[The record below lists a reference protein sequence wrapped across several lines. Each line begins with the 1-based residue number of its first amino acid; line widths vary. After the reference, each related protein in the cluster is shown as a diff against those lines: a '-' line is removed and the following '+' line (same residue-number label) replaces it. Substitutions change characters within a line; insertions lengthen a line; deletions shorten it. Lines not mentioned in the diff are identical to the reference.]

1 MSGAIAAMRRSP
13 RMLTGAVI
21 LTVFVILAVIG
32 PLLFHDPNALTGPQS
47 AAPSGQFPLGTTSS
61 GQSVLAQLVVATR
74 GSVEVGFLAAA
85 IATVLSIVVGIGGG
99 FVSGWADDVLALL
112 TNIVL
117 VIPALPLIVIVAAFV
132 KTGGLDTTVAVIAFT
147 SWAASARVLRAQTL
161 SIRSRDYVLAA
172 RVCGER
178 GWRIVLVEILPNELA
193 IIAAQFI
200 FTVIFA
206 VLTQATLA
214 FLGLENPGTL
224 TWGNMLYL
232 ANNDEALTSGMW
244 WWFMPPGLCI
254 ALLGTSLAL
263 INFGLD
269 EVLNPR
275 LRATRGERTARGGRL
290 ARVERNTHA

>member
-1 MSGAIAAMRRSP
+1 MTGAITALRRSP
-13 RMLTGAVI
+13 RMLTGAII
-21 LTVFVILAVIG
+21 LAVFVVVAVIG
-32 PLLFHDPNALTGPQS
+32 PVLFGDPNAMVGPVDL
-47 AAPSGQFPLGTTSS
+47 APSGQFPLGTTGS

-74 GSVEVGFLAAA
+74 GSIEVGFLAAA
-85 IATVLSIVVGIGGG
+85 IATALSIIVGIGGG
-99 FVSGWADDVLALL
+99 FAGGWVDDLLALV
-112 TNIVL
+112 TNVVL
-117 VIPALPLIVIVAAFV
+117 VIPALPLIIIVAAFV

-147 SWAASARVLRAQTL
+147 SWAAAARVLRAQTL
-161 SIRSRDYVLAA
+161 SVRSRDYVLAA

-178 GWRIVLVEILPNELA
+178 AWRIVAVEILPNELA
-193 IIAAQFI
+193 IIVSQFI

-214 FLGLENPGTL
+214 FLGLENPDTL

-244 WWFMPPGLCI
+244 WWFVPPGLCI

-269 EVLNPR
+269 EALNPR
-275 LRATRGERTARGGRL
+275 LRL
-290 ARVERNTHA
+290 ARSGRKEHA